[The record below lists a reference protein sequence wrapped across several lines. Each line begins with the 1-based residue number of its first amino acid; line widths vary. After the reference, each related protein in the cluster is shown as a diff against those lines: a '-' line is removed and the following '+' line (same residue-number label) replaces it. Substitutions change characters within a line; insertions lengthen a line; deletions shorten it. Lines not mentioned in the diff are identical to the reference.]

1 MEDAES
7 KKFLESSLCLM
18 TPSHG
23 NMAENSAF
31 QKGNQCLFC
40 VAEVSSKSESEET
53 PPSKWMML
61 MPKYGDKFNNYYNRP
76 HETEC
81 RCQMKLRSRKR
92 PNFG

>member
-40 VAEVSSKSESEET
+40 VAESDYR
-53 PPSKWMML
+53 KWAV
-61 MPKYGDKFNNYYNRP
+61 GNNKP
-76 HETEC
+76 IAFDC
-81 RCQMKLRSRKR
+81 K
-92 PNFG
+92 